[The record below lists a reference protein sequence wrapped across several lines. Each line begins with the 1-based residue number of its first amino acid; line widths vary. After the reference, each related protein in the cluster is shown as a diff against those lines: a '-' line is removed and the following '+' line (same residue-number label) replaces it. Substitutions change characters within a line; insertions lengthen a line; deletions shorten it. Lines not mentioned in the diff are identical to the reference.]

1 MFIISTLYST
11 ILDALFPLSAAEKEI
26 LSLTPNEAV
35 KKLSPAPPFY
45 GLAVELPSAQ
55 SVFAYKDKRVSKL
68 VWHIK
73 YKKSPAAIRIGG
85 FALHNALISI
95 NSGGADRRP
104 LSTIIIPIPITSRRR
119 KERGYNQCE
128 LLLDEI
134 ERLENESELGRFTT
148 RKDILVRVHHD
159 KRQTLKGR
167 ADRVKDA
174 EGIFDVNGSVIT
186 DQLKNSPIVIIDDVI
201 TTGSTLHE
209 AIRTM
214 ENAGFTD
221 VRGLSLAH

>member
-26 LSLTPNEAV
+26 LSLPPNEAV
-35 KKLSPAPPFY
+35 KKLSPAPPFS

-55 SVFAYKDKRVSKL
+55 SVFAYKDERVSKL

-73 YKKSPAAIRIGG
+73 YKKSPAAIVIGG
-85 FALHNALISI
+85 FALHNALISL
-95 NSGGADRRP
+95 NANKTYDH
-104 LSTIIIPIPITSRRR
+104 LSPTIIIPIPITSRRR

-134 ERLENESELGRFTT
+134 DRLEKESGHCRFTA

-186 DQLKNSPIVIIDDVI
+186 DQLKNSSIVIIDDVI

-209 AIRTM
+209 AIRIM
-214 ENAGFTD
+214 ENAGFTN